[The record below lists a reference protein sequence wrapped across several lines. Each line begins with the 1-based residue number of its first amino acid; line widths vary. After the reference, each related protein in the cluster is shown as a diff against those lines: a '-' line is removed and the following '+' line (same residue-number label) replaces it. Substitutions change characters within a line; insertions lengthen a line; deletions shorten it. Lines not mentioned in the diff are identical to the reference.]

1 MSASERRSTRRRR
14 MPYVRSAIL
23 EVGERSHLVLVTDL
37 SPEGAF
43 LSTRVPFDAKQA
55 ATLKLVVPRDG
66 RIMTLSCQL
75 VRQSDAF
82 DPTSG
87 MPAGMAVRFKALGAA
102 AIRRIEEFA
111 MEGFLPS
118 VEPTPQDHFQYQVLE
133 RFTLDN
139 EELNRLG
146 LDGWQLTAALPSAK
160 GIQLVL
166 MRRL

>member
-1 MSASERRSTRRRR
+1 MTEKRRTRRRR
-14 MPYVRSAIL
+14 LPFVRSALL
-23 EVGERSHLVLVTDL
+23 EAEGRSHLVILTDL

-43 LSTRVPFDAKQA
+43 LATRVPVGPTQA
-55 ATLKLVVPRDG
+55 ATLRLVVPRDG
-66 RIMTLSCQL
+66 RILALPCQV

-82 DPTSG
+82 DPGTG
-87 MPAGMAVRFKALGAA
+87 LPAGMAVRFKGLDGA

-118 VEPTPQDHFQYQVLE
+118 VEPTPQDHFEYRVLE
-133 RFTLDN
+133 RPTLDVD
-139 EELNRLG
+139 ELNRLG
-146 LDGWQLTAALPSAK
+146 LDGWRLATVLSSGG

>member
-1 MSASERRSTRRRR
+1 MSASERRRTRRRR
-14 MPYVRSAIL
+14 MPFVRSAIL

-66 RIMTLSCQL
+66 RILALACQL

-87 MPAGMAVRFKALGAA
+87 LPAGMAVRFKGLDAA
-102 AIRRIEEFA
+102 ASRRIEEFA
-111 MEGFLPS
+111 LEGFLPS
-118 VEPTPQDHFQYQVLE
+118 VEPTPQDHFQYRVLE
-133 RFTLDN
+133 RFTVDV
-139 EELNRLG
+139 EELNSLG
-146 LDGWQLTAALPSAK
+146 LDGWQLAAALTSAK
-160 GIQLVL
+160 GIQFVL
-166 MRRL
+166 LRRL